1 MLIEKISHCKTIV
14 AFQSLEKKKKERFI
28 KKIYEKGVSVR
39 QISRLTGTS
48 KGMVEKHVKQ

>member
-28 KKIYEKGVSVR
+28 KKIYDKGVSVR
-39 QISRLTGTS
+39 QISLLTGTS
-48 KGMVEKHVKQ
+48 KGMVEKHLK